1 MFKSGTDVAAI
12 AKERGLVVGTI
23 ASHLAEF
30 IKTGEIKI
38 EDLIEK
44 NKLQEL
50 KEVVAKAKFESLSEL
65 KNKIDDKF
73 TYAELR
79 MLMNDIEYQKNS

>member
-1 MFKSGTDVAAI
+1 MDI
-12 AKERGLVVGTI
+12 AKARGFVQGTI
-23 ASHLAEF
+23 ESHLSQF

-38 EDLIEK
+38 EELIEK

-50 KEVVAKAKFESLSEL
+50 KKVVAKTKFEGLTEL

-73 TYAELR
+73 TYSELR
-79 MLMNDIEYQKNS
+79 MFINYMEYEKGN